1 MKGRVRK
8 SIFADTPLLSCA
20 TLRASSS
27 TWASIL
33 KCYCNCT
40 WCVCTCIL
48 SNVKLWVK
56 SMIGWIYISFC
67 VCFFLYLRLPAGMKR
82 MDGWWSKAKSNA
94 DRMWQPTGH
103 FLLSQLKF
111 SVSWQIGGWTQMAF
125 LSALNC
131 WRHTSSMESS
141 LPKQT
146 SSEPSGEKLFLVC
159 HFCLPLKTL
168 ESSPQATWHM
178 EKRGLCTLP
187 HAQISVLVILNLCF
201 LPVSASNPFVL
212 VVV

>member
-1 MKGRVRK
+1 
-8 SIFADTPLLSCA
+8 
-20 TLRASSS
+20 
-27 TWASIL
+27 
-33 KCYCNCT
+33 
-40 WCVCTCIL
+40 
-48 SNVKLWVK
+48 
-56 SMIGWIYISFC
+56 MIGWIYISFC
-67 VCFFLYLRLPAGMKR
+67 VCFFFIFTTPCRDEK
-82 MDGWWSKAKSNA
+82 DGRKAKSNA

-168 ESSPQATWHM
+168 ESSPQGTWHM

-187 HAQISVLVILNLCF
+187 HAQISVLVISNLYF
-201 LPVSASNPFVL
+201 LPVSAPKPLCSCSFVTYFSVTVIVTVDATVTTVIERL
-212 VVV
+212 YTMLIHINIPIKLNWNQTNISVLLDTRKYIKNT

>member
-1 MKGRVRK
+1 
-8 SIFADTPLLSCA
+8 
-20 TLRASSS
+20 
-27 TWASIL
+27 
-33 KCYCNCT
+33 
-40 WCVCTCIL
+40 
-48 SNVKLWVK
+48 
-56 SMIGWIYISFC
+56 
-67 VCFFLYLRLPAGMKR
+67 MKR

-141 LPKQT
+141 LSKQT

-159 HFCLPLKTL
+159 HFCLPLKTS
-168 ESSPQATWHM
+168 ESSLQGTWHM
-178 EKRGLCTLP
+178 EKKRSMHSSTCPDFSVSNFEPLFPATLCPKPLCSCSCVTYFSVTVIV
-187 HAQISVLVILNLCF
+187 AQ
-201 LPVSASNPFVL
+201 
-212 VVV
+212 